1 MIVYVVLS
9 VCDYEYGNTEIVGIF
24 STEEKAKERI
34 ERLGG
39 QSTWDCW
46 NGNTYNQYSIDKWEV
61 DKNDLIS

>member
-24 STEEKAKERI
+24 STEEKAKKCI
-34 ERLGG
+34 EQLGG

-46 NGNTYNQYSIDKWEV
+46 NGNTYNQYSIDEWEV
-61 DKNDLIS
+61 NKND